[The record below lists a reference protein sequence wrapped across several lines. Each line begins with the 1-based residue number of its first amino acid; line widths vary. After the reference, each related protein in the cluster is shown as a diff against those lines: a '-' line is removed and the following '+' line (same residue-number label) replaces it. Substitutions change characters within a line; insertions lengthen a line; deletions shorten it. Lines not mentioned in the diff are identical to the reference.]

1 MKLNWFVRYL
11 ISQKVYY
18 IQAIVASVFIN
29 IFALASS
36 LYIMVVY
43 DRIIPNNAISSLISI
58 AIGVVFIIS
67 MDFAMK
73 MLRSYFLD
81 RAGKEIEQ
89 SSSSEIFQK
98 IINFDVSKT
107 PKSSGVLISTV
118 REFETVREFFNSA
131 SLALLVDIP
140 FILLFLLVINA
151 VAGPIVWIPATI
163 VAVVFV
169 FGLILQPFFKRIS
182 GATHEGQIAKQSVLG
197 EMING
202 LETIKTISGSEIL
215 KKRWMESVNDQ
226 SSTGIRSRI
235 LSQLATNFAGMGVQA
250 SQLGIIGFGVLQII
264 DGSMSMG
271 ALIACVI
278 LSGRTLAPLAQIG
291 GLFGRIH
298 NATTAFKTVNQFM
311 MQNSHEEDA
320 EHFFPRTS
328 LTGDIELSEVDFSY
342 PGQAE
347 ALLKEINLKI
357 NAGEKVAILGRIG
370 SGKTTILKL
379 ISGLYHVE
387 KGGIFIDGANIKQLR
402 PRDIRTQF
410 GVVNQSTYLFSGSIR
425 ENISFGLDSVSEEEI
440 LEAARISTSDEFINF
455 LPNGFDYQI
464 SEGGKELSGGQRQAI
479 CLARA
484 IVRKPSVILLDEPTS
499 AMDLTT
505 EKKVI
510 SNLRDHFSNQ
520 TLILVTHRMS
530 LLQLVDRVIALDK
543 GKISV
548 DGSRESILKKL
559 RSGQSDE

>member
-1 MKLNWFVRYL
+1 M
-11 ISQKVYY
+11 ISHP
-18 IQAIVASVFIN
+18 
-29 IFALASS
+29 
-36 LYIMVVY
+36 
-43 DRIIPNNAISSLISI
+43 D
-58 AIGVVFIIS
+58 
-67 MDFAMK
+67 
-73 MLRSYFLD
+73 
-81 RAGKEIEQ
+81 
-89 SSSSEIFQK
+89 
-98 IINFDVSKT
+98 
-107 PKSSGVLISTV
+107 
-118 REFETVREFFNSA
+118 
-131 SLALLVDIP
+131 
-140 FILLFLLVINA
+140 
-151 VAGPIVWIPATI
+151 
-163 VAVVFV
+163 
-169 FGLILQPFFKRIS
+169 
-182 GATHEGQIAKQSVLG
+182 
-197 EMING
+197 
-202 LETIKTISGSEIL
+202 
-215 KKRWMESVNDQ
+215 
-226 SSTGIRSRI
+226 
-235 LSQLATNFAGMGVQA
+235 
-250 SQLGIIGFGVLQII
+250 
-264 DGSMSMG
+264 
-271 ALIACVI
+271 
-278 LSGRTLAPLAQIG
+278 
-291 GLFGRIH
+291 
-298 NATTAFKTVNQFM
+298 
-311 MQNSHEEDA
+311 
-320 EHFFPRTS
+320 
-328 LTGDIELSEVDFSY
+328 
-342 PGQAE
+342 QAE

-357 NAGEKVAILGRIG
+357 NAGEKIAILGRIG

-387 KGGIFIDGANIKQLR
+387 KGAVFIDGANIKQLR

-548 DGSRESILKKL
+548 DGSKESILKKL
-559 RSGQSDE
+559 RSGQNDE